1 MNVPSQ
7 YGKITP
13 LKNITALDRYLTV
26 QYGVA
31 DSLLK
36 QYRKNTNGKFDLGFY
51 NALDSFHVRLNRNDT
66 FLTLKYYLTLPWFK
80 EWFWYRGGDL
90 KLNPLDFTS
99 DNVIKNNPK
108 SDLKKAGIYNRY
120 IDSLIERYIQYDT
133 VQKIAEFKTI
143 LKEKDNGNDVF
154 SLPDLSDSLNKINDS
169 MKNSLLITDITLN
182 KVSIPTQ
189 GRFYNFS
196 AVTDITFP
204 NNIKHIKNEYGYVKN
219 NDKYLKMAV
228 RTDETKVIIIH
239 NIKGTIKVGITES
252 NTPIIDRSSFQSGT
266 DTVISQLGQLAAI
279 VAKFTPYASWLN
291 LIAVPSQQY
300 ASPTREYNKK
310 VLVAKTADSVFDD
323 SILLS
328 NFINSSSPATE
339 PLQGKTD
346 NNPMYSSK
354 IVETQ
359 TSDDPVK
366 KNVGV
371 FYYASVT
378 DTTWIKKFS
387 YKIGKNYRFQLGS
400 GIAYTLNPYNQSVV
414 SPNNGQI
421 TITNNIQQY
430 RFIVSLHTYLI
441 KGLFLQDDRV
451 LGRFSERLSLTTGV
465 GIPDPLGNVYIG
477 LSYDPWPGLKFTC
490 GYHLDRNDNYLI
502 QNNTI
507 VEQQLRYK
515 VAGNFISLENRP
527 NKFY

>member
-239 NIKGTIKVGITES
+239 NIKGTIKVGIT
-252 NTPIIDRSSFQSGT
+252 
-266 DTVISQLGQLAAI
+266 
-279 VAKFTPYASWLN
+279 
-291 LIAVPSQQY
+291 
-300 ASPTREYNKK
+300 
-310 VLVAKTADSVFDD
+310 KTK
-323 SILLS
+323 
-328 NFINSSSPATE
+328 E
-339 PLQGKTD
+339 
-346 NNPMYSSK
+346 
-354 IVETQ
+354 
-359 TSDDPVK
+359 
-366 KNVGV
+366 
-371 FYYASVT
+371 
-378 DTTWIKKFS
+378 
-387 YKIGKNYRFQLGS
+387 
-400 GIAYTLNPYNQSVV
+400 
-414 SPNNGQI
+414 
-421 TITNNIQQY
+421 
-430 RFIVSLHTYLI
+430 
-441 KGLFLQDDRV
+441 KGM
-451 LGRFSERLSLTTGV
+451 G
-465 GIPDPLGNVYIG
+465 
-477 LSYDPWPGLKFTC
+477 
-490 GYHLDRNDNYLI
+490 
-502 QNNTI
+502 
-507 VEQQLRYK
+507 
-515 VAGNFISLENRP
+515 
-527 NKFY
+527 